1 MARKRKGDKIPNS
14 NNSPLVGK
22 DMNKSLTPIVCPT
35 RPTLIDHN
43 VDVVSGEGGVDDM
56 LGSIKGNAL
65 LGEMAYYLKQASTGN
80 KANTDNNAT
89 TFDEH
94 LPGN

>member
-1 MARKRKGDKIPNS
+1 MAPKRKGDKIPNS

-22 DMNKSLTPIVCPT
+22 GMNKSLTPIVCPT

-43 VDVVSGEGGVDDM
+43 VDVVSGGGGVDDI

-65 LGEMAYYLKQASTGN
+65 SGEMAHYLKQASTGN